1 MQLFYNFDTK
11 LDERELQAAL
21 KKYGAKN
28 QAILTKRHPMYLFI
42 SFIGILCSFFV
53 FFCMLAFSYFQYFK
67 TNPKAFG
74 TICAFQ
80 LIITLFWIVHSLVV
94 ILISM
99 KNHAG
104 KVYINEVPEDGFKP
118 GTFENYLKHS
128 FISLIA
134 QGLLMIAN
142 IVLAIVLRT
151 NTFVQR
157 MAVIWGTLLNIMFL
171 TLIYLTIQKII
182 SYEMD
187 FNIFTP
193 ELFTMYRQRGL
204 LKSESTSVSTSTIK
218 MIKEEKSGRNGSL
231 FWYGTLNIHPEWG
244 VSQIAPMRITYVT
257 RPKILL
263 KKLNELVDA
272 SKLLY
277 SNK

>member
-42 SFIGILCSFFV
+42 SFIVKSQTFLCLFIGILCSFFV

-118 GTFENYLKHS
+118 
-128 FISLIA
+128 
-134 QGLLMIAN
+134 
-142 IVLAIVLRT
+142 
-151 NTFVQR
+151 
-157 MAVIWGTLLNIMFL
+157 
-171 TLIYLTIQKII
+171 
-182 SYEMD
+182 
-187 FNIFTP
+187 
-193 ELFTMYRQRGL
+193 
-204 LKSESTSVSTSTIK
+204 
-218 MIKEEKSGRNGSL
+218 
-231 FWYGTLNIHPEWG
+231 
-244 VSQIAPMRITYVT
+244 
-257 RPKILL
+257 
-263 KKLNELVDA
+263 
-272 SKLLY
+272 
-277 SNK
+277 